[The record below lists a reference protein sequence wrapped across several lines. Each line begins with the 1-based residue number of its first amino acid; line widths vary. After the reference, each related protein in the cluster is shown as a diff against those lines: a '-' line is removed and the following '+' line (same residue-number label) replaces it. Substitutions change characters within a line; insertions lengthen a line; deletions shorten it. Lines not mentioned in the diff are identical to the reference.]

1 MDSLTEFIK
10 FIQGCITPVAM
21 ISGVGLALLTITNSR
36 GRVVDRIRQLVNE
49 IEKLGDK
56 EKKLE
61 SKKAQLRIF
70 YKRAL
75 LLKSSIMWI
84 IIGVISSSSIIPLIF
99 IMNWTSL
106 NLSYE
111 GYMLFIIAIISMLN
125 AFIYFLRD
133 VNLSLDAIELEIKD
147 HIK

>member
-111 GYMLFIIAIISMLN
+111 GYMLFIIAIVSMLN